1 MDDFAP
7 NFKWVDGKVTVT
19 TAEYNRLNAEHG
31 NTWNWCQAYGL
42 QLRDA
47 VQNDDGTVTVFCDQV
62 LQVTQEPA
70 SAPTPADPPDPP
82 APSPTG
88 DLADN

>member
-31 NTWNWCQAYGL
+31 NTWNW
-42 QLRDA
+42 
-47 VQNDDGTVTVFCDQV
+47 
-62 LQVTQEPA
+62 P
-70 SAPTPADPPDPP
+70 
-82 APSPTG
+82 
-88 DLADN
+88 